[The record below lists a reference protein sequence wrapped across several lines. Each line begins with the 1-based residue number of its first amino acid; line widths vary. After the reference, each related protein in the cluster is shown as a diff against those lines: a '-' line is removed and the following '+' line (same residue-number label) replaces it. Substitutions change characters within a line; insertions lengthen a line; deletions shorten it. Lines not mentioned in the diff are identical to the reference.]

1 MRKLKSIVYSNIRKL
16 TASMMIIILI
26 VSVFV
31 LFMAAQN
38 QTKSNAKATFAQV
51 EQIINENQA
60 ELVKI
65 EEEYRETCL
74 LNAETISYIIDLDPS
89 ILGNI
94 EEFRLLARKMQVDE
108 IHIFD
113 NTGRI
118 FTGTHPE
125 YFNFTFDSGAQMNF
139 FKPMLSD
146 KSLRLCQDITPN
158 TAEKKLVQYSALWN
172 ESGEYIVQ
180 VGMYPEAVLET
191 TEKNELSYIFSLLKG
206 NPGVNLYAID
216 SISGI
221 IVGSTSGV
229 YNGSYYNA
237 IGFNDIY
244 INTLPEPKHISIN
257 GVNSYCIFENVNDT
271 VIVYVVSSSNVYNNI
286 LPYTIMLALCLIV
299 IAAVLIYVV
308 QRFTDSYIISSISLT
323 NKKLREVSSGD
334 LDERVD
340 IQTSVEFSELSSH
353 INSMIA
359 TLIANSDKM
368 SFILESTNMPIGVYE
383 YDSTVNKLRL
393 TEHIPEILGL
403 SSERVR
409 ELAGSCSD
417 FKALINRIKQSPVS
431 GMDNTYL
438 IDADREKYVKL
449 EEMVMG
455 NDTVGIIIDETEE
468 VLNLKRAEEERDV
481 DVLTGLYNRR
491 GMERRFDRLF
501 YTDSQELGKGA
512 FIVIDLD
519 DMKAVNDTYGHNAG
533 DIYLQGYA
541 KMLEKLEAPKKLAAR
556 QGGDEFVLLVYGFED
571 DGGIDRVIS
580 RLRQIQD
587 REKLTL
593 EEGTEVVMRFSFGY
607 KLLNGSKDYNK
618 LISYADEYMYN
629 SKRARKRLMEEKLE
643 VGKK

>member
-244 INTLPEPKHISIN
+244 INALPEPKHISIN